1 MHRKWYRALL
11 RRRFFIIVLIL
22 LQAAVFAV
30 SLIISSKISTVIRT
44 TLTILSIAAVL
55 HIASTKDKG
64 SFKLVWVFL
73 ILLFPLFGGLLYLLV
88 NAQSSAKQ
96 FKKKIT
102 ETEEKGRKLQCHD
115 DYEKT
120 VKADF
125 CLLFCF

>member
-30 SLIISSKISTVIRT
+30 SLIISSKISMMIRT
-44 TLTILSIAAVL
+44 VLTILSIAAVL
-55 HIASTKDKG
+55 HIVSTKDKG

-88 NAQSSAKQ
+88 NAQSSTRRFQ
-96 FKKKIT
+96 KKINV
-102 ETEEKGRKLQCHD
+102 LQ
-115 DYEKT
+115 EMKT
-120 VKADF
+120 RRRHYF
-125 CLLFCF
+125 YS